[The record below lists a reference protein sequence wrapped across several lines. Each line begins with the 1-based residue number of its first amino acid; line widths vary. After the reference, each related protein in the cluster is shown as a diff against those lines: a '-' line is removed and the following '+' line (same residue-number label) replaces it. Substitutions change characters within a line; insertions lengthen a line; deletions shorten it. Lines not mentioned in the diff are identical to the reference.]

1 MTSKLRLARFRKN
14 SAGYIF
20 VLPVIIGIVFFFA
33 PAMVQSLVYSFHE
46 VSPNPAGGV
55 TMSYLGFAN
64 FNRALNVDVA
74 FKYRFITA
82 LTNLVADVPVILI
95 FSFIMANALNQKF
108 KGRWLFRAIFFIPVI
123 IGTGIIAKIE
133 TDDYLFGAYGIG
145 ASASTAANAAS
156 SMAGGTLNVQSMIGF
171 LRALG
176 LGRFIDYIITAIDR
190 LYYVVNNS
198 GVQIVIFLSALQ
210 GVPQSLYE
218 ASRVE
223 GCSGWESF
231 WKITLPLVSPIL
243 LVNTIYTIVNFFL
256 DPKSELTAIIQD
268 TTFLRGLYGYGAA
281 MTWLFFASAGA
292 ILAVI
297 CFLVSRMVFYY
308 DD

>member
-1 MTSKLRLARFRKN
+1 MKRKWSSFKKN
-14 SAGYIF
+14 AIGYVF
-20 VLPVIIGIVFFFA
+20 VLPIIIGILFFFA
-33 PAMVQSLVYSFHE
+33 PAMVESLIYSFND
-46 VSPNPAGGV
+46 VTPNPQGGV
-55 TMSYLGFAN
+55 NIEYLGWAN
-64 FNRALNVDVA
+64 YNRALNVDVT

-82 LTNLVADVPVILI
+82 LTNLAADVPIILI
-95 FSFIMANALNQKF
+95 FSFLMANLLNQKF
-108 KGRWLFRAIFFIPVI
+108 KGRGLSRAIFFIPVI
-123 IGTGIIAKIE
+123 IGTGIVAKIE
-133 TDDYLFGAYGIG
+133 ADDYLFGAYGIG
-145 ASASTAANAAS
+145 AAAS
-156 SMAGGTLNVQSMIGF
+156 SAANSAAGLAGGTLNVQSMIEF
-171 LRALG
+171 LRTLG

-190 LYYVVNNS
+190 LYYVVTNS

-210 GVPQSLYE
+210 GVPETLYE

-231 WKITLPLVSPIL
+231 WKITLPIVSPIL

-281 MTWLFFASAGA
+281 MTWLFFAAA
-292 ILAVI
+292 ALILIVI
-297 CFLVSRMVFYY
+297 CLLISRLVFYY